1 MKFKLFFLLVLMG
14 MFIFSSVYATEFEL
28 KKSSELSVGDVIVAS
43 DGSEIVIEK
52 IEYQGRV
59 REEFVEEESKTLMD
73 VVWGKIAGE
82 KLPDPIVSGG
92 TSMQGL
98 SLGETGVGVRVKKG
112 SVIDLPKEEIRQEK
126 SFWNKLRFWR
136 R

>member
-1 MKFKLFFLLVLMG
+1 MKFKLFFVLVLMG

-28 KKSSELSVGDVIVAS
+28 KKSSELSVGDVMVAS

-59 REEFVEEESKTLMD
+59 REEFVKEESKSLMD

-82 KLPDPIVSGG
+82 KLPGSVVSGG
-92 TSMQGL
+92 SSMQGL
-98 SLGETGVGVRVKKG
+98 SLGETGVGVRVEKG
-112 SVIDLPKEEIRQEK
+112 SVIDLPKEARQEK